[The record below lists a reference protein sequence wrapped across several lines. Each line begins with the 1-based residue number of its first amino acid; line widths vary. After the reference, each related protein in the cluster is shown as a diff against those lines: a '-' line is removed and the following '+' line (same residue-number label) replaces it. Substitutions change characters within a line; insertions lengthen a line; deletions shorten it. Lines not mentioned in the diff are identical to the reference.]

1 MQTSVR
7 TTIRIKK
14 DLLDQSRLLALRT
27 GSSLQDVINQA
38 LALGYK
44 HITDLGTTKQ
54 AMKEIDTFRHNMMK
68 KNIKLNSL
76 LEANQ
81 ADQK

>member
-1 MQTSVR
+1 MQTTVR

-14 DLLDQSRLLALRT
+14 DLLDQSRLLALST
-27 GSSLQDVINQA
+27 GSSLQDIINQA

-68 KNIKLNSL
+68 KNINLNSL